1 MAKIDSELRARIDAF
16 VAELTNLVKQSALES
31 VSAALGSSSGAV
43 AAKRGPGRP
52 KGSTSAPK
60 PAAARRGRAG
70 KRTPEEVAK
79 VGETVA
85 EFIKQNPGQGVE
97 GIGKAL
103 GLATKELQLPILR
116 LLETKAITSK
126 GQRRGTKYFPASG
139 GKGRGSKKG

>member
-1 MAKIDSELRARIDAF
+1 MAKIDSELRSRIDAF
-16 VAELTNLVKQSALES
+16 VEELTSLVKQAALES
-31 VSAALGSSSGAV
+31 VSAALGSGAV

-52 KGSTSAPK
+52 KGSTAAPK
-60 PAAARRGRAG
+60 AAPAARRGRPG

-79 VGETVA
+79 MGETVA
-85 EFIKQNPGQGVE
+85 EYVKANPGQGVE

-126 GQRRGTKYFPASG
+126 GQRRGTKYFPG
-139 GKGRGSKKG
+139 NGKAKASKKG